1 MEAKHVN
8 IYFAAL
14 AHLVGATL
22 TIDNFRENWQ
32 NIGLAPPSE
41 IYILVKSAVADLGFT
56 KGDHQPQK
64 EGRLVNMNE
73 NENENE
79 NEIWHR
85 LLDRQPVTSVSSRK
99 KCLDF
104 QRQNLLLTKITS

>member
-56 KGDHQPQK
+56 EGDHQPQR

-73 NENENE
+73 NENTL
-79 NEIWHR
+79 R
-85 LLDRQPVTSVSSRK
+85 RAGARVQSPPKSGTD
-99 KCLDF
+99 C
-104 QRQNLLLTKITS
+104 

>member
-56 KGDHQPQK
+56 KGDHQPQRG
-64 EGRLVNMNE
+64 GRLVNMNE
-73 NENENE
+73 NENTLG
-79 NEIWHR
+79 R
-85 LLDRQPVTSVSSRK
+85 AGARVQSPPKSGTD
-99 KCLDF
+99 C
-104 QRQNLLLTKITS
+104 